1 MGHEIDSER
10 AYREQINSFTD
21 AFLDY
26 LKIAVAAIAGGIT
39 ASGVSLKTLLKFA
52 LKHPVLLA
60 IAAAVVLVVI
70 LILAAW
76 APADPII
83 ADQIA
88 YTTCELDGLTNADL
102 PMPAPVEYKT
112 QDGITVKITPL
123 EKIPTQYKERREYIS
138 DPEESRYEI
147 VLRYNRVA

>member
-1 MGHEIDSER
+1 
-10 AYREQINSFTD
+10 
-21 AFLDY
+21 
-26 LKIAVAAIAGGIT
+26 
-39 ASGVSLKTLLKFA
+39 LKTLLKFA

-102 PMPAPVEYKT
+102 PLPDPIEYKT
-112 QDGITVKITPL
+112 QDGIKVKITPL

-138 DPEESRYEI
+138 DPEESRYEV